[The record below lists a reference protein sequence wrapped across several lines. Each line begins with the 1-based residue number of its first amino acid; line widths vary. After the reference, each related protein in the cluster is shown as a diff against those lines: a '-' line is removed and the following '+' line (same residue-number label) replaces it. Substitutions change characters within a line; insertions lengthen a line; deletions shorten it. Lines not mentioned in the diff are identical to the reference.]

1 MTTIRKIVT
10 SKIDG
15 DNANNT
21 STSEIRPFG
30 EAAFYQ
36 NTSEG
41 NGGPDKLELLI
52 FDGVRTHLKSKVL
65 AKGRFYGGDADS
77 GDGSGLDT
85 IKLIPDA
92 ALHYNEGQFSN
103 DQYLVVDPTA
113 PNHIHLR
120 AGGTIDQSNADLF
133 LGGERNHV
141 RVSDSYDNV
150 QITTDAGEGTY
161 TWTFDN
167 SGQLLIPGGSNG
179 RITEDE
185 PGVVVYSDT
194 GFAVQTNAGSPVSSY
209 QVEFIGFID
218 DGFGMGVAGA
228 TLHVTQ
234 MIAGTITDGM
244 TIYGNGL
251 APEGWTLTFGSAFEP
266 VGAGGTGYYTLN
278 GANYLTPSQSFNN
291 NVPDPNGP
299 KNWIFGTDGVL
310 SFPDG
315 SFQST
320 AANLDQLEI
329 DGRTILTTV
338 DDAIVVQTSIHPTMT
353 AEAIIGSSLDLLVV
367 DISANDDITV
377 VGAGWEINS
386 GSEQAPT
393 WLPVVSTD
401 VVPGEICS
409 INVPGFEF
417 IAGFTYT
424 FRNTNE
430 DTYQWTFNPNGTLIG
445 PQGSIFSNETSALPK
460 REYFTDKVAN
470 YYWDGVSTLY
480 VATAGD
486 TIPAFLL
493 TEEIEGEINQ
503 LSPATNNLTLR
514 MTDGDGNSIVG
525 VCSRPTS
532 INNSF
537 SYSQLGG
544 VPGLEF
550 FLVVE
555 WTSSALPAINTL
567 TPLQRFSVDQG
578 TYRDLNIE
586 LLEPHGQFEQRLVFR
601 NDGSLEIPEQ
611 IQLGNILISS
621 TQNGLTIN
629 SSGKIWTFDT
639 NGHLNVPNEIA
650 SDQTMLGIRS
660 NTGARLQYQDP
671 LPPNTPGVLNQALVT
686 VDPSGIKLET
696 KSSDGSD
703 PIGSIAAWAFDVD
716 GNLTFPD
723 ATIQATAWTGSYSPA
738 TPSDWD
744 GTPPV
749 SIAEAIDRLAARVKL
764 IGGGVGA

>member
-1 MTTIRKIVT
+1 MTTVRKIVT

-15 DNANNT
+15 DHSNNT
-21 STSEIRPFG
+21 NTSEIRPFG
-30 EAAFYQ
+30 ETSFYID
-36 NTSEG
+36 NSGAT
-41 NGGPDKLELLI
+41 DKLALLI
-52 FDGVRTHLKSKVL
+52 FDGQRTHLRSKVL
-65 AKGRFYGGDADS
+65 SPGVFYGSNADS
-77 GDGSGLDT
+77 GDGSGFDT

-92 ALHYNEGQFSN
+92 SLHYNGGIFGN
-103 DQYLVVDPTA
+103 DQYIVVDPTA

-120 AGGTIDQSNADLF
+120 AGGTQDASTAELV
-133 LGGERNHV
+133 LGGEQTHIK
-141 RVSDSYDNV
+141 VSDSNDNV
-150 QITTDAGEGTY
+150 TIKTLDVRGETPADRE
-161 TWTFDN
+161 WIFDN
-167 SGQLLIPGGSNG
+167 AGKLTLPGGVTVDTDGTLTNG
-179 RITEDE
+179 DFNITLKEPMTENTQVFKFTTE
-185 PGVVVYSDT
+185 PGV
-194 GFAVQTNAGSPVSSY
+194 
-209 QVEFIGFID
+209 
-218 DGFGMGVAGA
+218 GA
-228 TLHVTQ
+228 L
-234 MIAGTITDGM
+234 G
-244 TIYGNGL
+244 
-251 APEGWTLTFGSAFEP
+251 
-266 VGAGGTGYYTLN
+266 
-278 GANYLTPSQSFNN
+278 
-291 NVPDPNGP
+291 
-299 KNWIFGTDGVL
+299 
-310 SFPDG
+310 FPDG

-696 KSSDGSD
+696 KSSNGSD
-703 PIGSIAAWAFDVD
+703 PIGSIAAWTFDVD

-723 ATIQATAWTGSYSPA
+723 ATVQATAWTGAYSPT